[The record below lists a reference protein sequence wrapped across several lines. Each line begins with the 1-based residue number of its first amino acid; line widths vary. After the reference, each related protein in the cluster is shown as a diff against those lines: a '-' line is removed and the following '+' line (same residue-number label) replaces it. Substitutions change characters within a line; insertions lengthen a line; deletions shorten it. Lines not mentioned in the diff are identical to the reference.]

1 MYSYSV
7 ALPAWLT
14 WMLKPKNFTKNR
26 QQRVSVTNSALF
38 NKQIAVV
45 GVIETFDI
53 NCLYCLFSGSAATAP
68 GSKHYKFRIT
78 IFCLLGLFFGSKCCS
93 G

>member
-1 MYSYSV
+1 V
-7 ALPAWLT
+7 LT
-14 WMLKPKNFTKNR
+14 IIKKENLGHYHDNISQKTNSKGFR
-26 QQRVSVTNSALF
+26 VTNSALF